1 MHATKPRSSWA
12 RLFTLAACI
21 ATTSFLSACG
31 TGNAFV
37 GKVIEGPSSLVMTA
51 DDKDERFTGPGIAG
65 AEAEVRAT
73 REGMSERSVGK
84 VETDAEGNFKLNF
97 TDKLTGETLSIIVSK
112 AGHITAKGPVSIQ
125 TQGKKTLVVLKKL
138 AK

>member
-1 MHATKPRSSWA
+1 
-12 RLFTLAACI
+12 
-21 ATTSFLSACG
+21 
-31 TGNAFV
+31 
-37 GKVIEGPSSLVMTA
+37 MTA
-51 DDKDERFTGPGIAG
+51 DDQDKHSPAP
-65 AEAEVRAT
+65 ASPAPKPKSAA

-138 AK
+138 TGHPSEPTAQAAGLGWPASPRRVFVDQNGPLLRTGVVPRT

>member
-1 MHATKPRSSWA
+1 MQPTTARSSWA
-12 RLFTLAACI
+12 RGIMLSACI
-21 ATTSFLSACG
+21 ATTSFLTACA

-37 GKVIEGPSSLVMTA
+37 GKVVEGPSSIVMTA
-51 DDKDERFTGPGIAG
+51 DDKDERFTGPGIAA
-65 AEAEVRAT
+65 AEAEIRAT
-73 REGMSERSVGK
+73 REGMGERVVGK